1 MGVDF
6 TNAKVDYIG
15 AGAGKGDEKL
25 IFKAINAD
33 DMTIDRVS
41 GAFSTKKGTIGL
53 SNGATES
60 ASINGY
66 FAGTG
71 AEGVHGLAYSNDT
84 QNYTGAFYG
93 KKSQ

>member
-1 MGVDF
+1 MYF
-6 TNAKVDYIG
+6 S
-15 AGAGKGDEKL
+15 
-25 IFKAINAD
+25 AD
-33 DMTIDRVS
+33 KMKIVPST
-41 GAFSTKKGTIGL
+41 GAFSTDSASIGL